1 MQIDKELILKLETLA
16 RLELSEAERD
26 KLQGSLNDILKMV
39 EKLDELDTAGV
50 EPLVY
55 INEDAH
61 VLRDD
66 VVRLAASVEAA
77 GGSATTSYPEGLIHI
92 WTIFPFVPEA
102 RTSMSEISAFVR
114 EKLAS

>member
-16 RLELSEAERD
+16 RLELSEAERN

-39 EKLDELDTAGV
+39 EKLDELNTEGV

-55 INEDAH
+55 INEDVN

-66 VVRLAASVEAA
+66 VVKNELRREDALFNAPAQNGV
-77 GGSATTSYPEGLIHI
+77 
-92 WTIFPFVPEA
+92 FFKVPKV
-102 RTSMSEISAFVR
+102 IDIQQ
-114 EKLAS
+114 

>member
-39 EKLDELDTAGV
+39 EKLDELNTEGV

-55 INEDAH
+55 VNEDAH

-66 VVRLAASVEAA
+66 VVKNELSRKDALSNAPSQNGV
-77 GGSATTSYPEGLIHI
+77 
-92 WTIFPFVPEA
+92 FFKVPKV
-102 RTSMSEISAFVR
+102 IDI
-114 EKLAS
+114 